1 MSQRTVKDSGGRV
14 WTCEPVVAPL
24 AQGEAARPMGLDV
37 KLSCSTASVPKPVD
51 VTVGWG
57 WEKMAEP
64 GLARM
69 IALAS
74 PLPKT

>member
-14 WTCEPVVAPL
+14 WTCDAVVAPL
-24 AQGEAARPMGLDV
+24 APGETARPAGLDV
-37 KLSCSTASVPKPVD
+37 KLSCSSPSVPAPVS

-74 PLPKT
+74 PLPKS